1 MDSTT
6 LLIVFVIVS
15 IIGNFF
21 TAFLQSLQMFIK
33 LIKKST
39 CCGSSSI
46 EMKASP
52 SSDKMS
58 PTEGIKLIN
67 DKTMDIIIDRLDNKK

>member
-1 MDSTT
+1 MDNTT

-15 IIGNFF
+15 IVGNFF
-21 TAFLQSLQMFIK
+21 TAFLQSLQMFMK

-39 CCGSSSI
+39 CCGSSL
-46 EMKASP
+46 EMKTST

-58 PTEGIKLIN
+58 PTENIKLIN
-67 DKTMDIIIDRLDNKK
+67 DKTMDIIIDRLDTKK